1 MKQRTIHSQNMSDN
15 LCYPDGVY
23 QWIFRT
29 TIVLHPTNI
38 FTAFYY
44 RMNICGIMGVA
55 LYMTSLNYWR
65 YPLLNSIR
73 RKIDMTVAK
82 ISVGYHLYVSWYTT
96 NRYLTF
102 LPISLGTSLY
112 FVSFFLEKKK
122 YIKTAA
128 LIHCFFHFLV
138 SVGASLTYR
147 DYFLQN
153 ASPPTFL

>member
-1 MKQRTIHSQNMSDN
+1 MSGG
-15 LCYPDGVY
+15 LCYPDGIY
-23 QWIFRT
+23 QWILKT
-29 TIVLHPTNI
+29 TFIVHPTNI
-38 FTAFYY
+38 FTGFYY
-44 RMNICGIMGVA
+44 GMNTCGMLGLA
-55 LYMTSLNYWR
+55 LFTTSVNYWR
-65 YPLLNSIR
+65 RPRLNSIER
-73 RKIDMTVAK
+73 TIDMTVAK
-82 ISVGYHLYVSWYTT
+82 IAVSYHLYISWYTT